1 MRPLVDMSTS
11 VALSSSGL
19 QIVSGGI
26 APLQPAKAR
35 LIQTL
40 AGLVRR
46 LPDDQAILL
55 FGLIEE
61 FERDGYLE
69 RVKGHEPPIVKIFA
83 EVANGWDEQ
92 GAYEFARAWAST
104 LVAREDGFSWDRAS
118 PEEKQ
123 QHRARVIDEL
133 GRRGVLPPSG

>member
-1 MRPLVDMSTS
+1 MAFSL
-11 VALSSSGL
+11 SGL

-40 AGLVRR
+40 AGFVRR
-46 LPDDQAILL
+46 LPEDQAVLL
-55 FGLIEE
+55 YGLVEE

-69 RVKGHEPPIVKIFA
+69 RVRGHEPPIVKIFA
-83 EVANGWDEQ
+83 EVANGWDEA
-92 GAYEFARAWAST
+92 GAYEFARAWVST

-118 PEEKQ
+118 PEEKTR
-123 QHRARVIDEL
+123 HRARVIDEL
-133 GRRGVLPPSG
+133 VRRGVLPPPG

>member
-1 MRPLVDMSTS
+1 MSTS
-11 VALSSSGL
+11 VAVSTSGL
-19 QIVSGGI
+19 QLVSGG
-26 APLQPAKAR
+26 AESLHPAKAR
-35 LIQTL
+35 LIRTF

-46 LPDDQAILL
+46 LPDDQATLL
-55 FGLIEE
+55 FGLLEE

-69 RVKGHEPPIVKIFA
+69 RVQGHEPPIVKIFA

-104 LVAREDGFSWDRAS
+104 LVAREDGFSWDRAT
-118 PEEKQ
+118 PEEKKK
-123 QHRARVIDEL
+123 HRASVIDEL

>member
-1 MRPLVDMSTS
+1 MSTS
-11 VALSSSGL
+11 VAMSRSGL
-19 QIVSGGI
+19 QIVPGG
-26 APLQPAKAR
+26 AESLHPSKAR
-35 LIQTL
+35 LIRTF

-46 LPDDQAILL
+46 LSHDRATLL
-55 FGLIEE
+55 FGLLEE

-69 RVKGHEPPIVKIFA
+69 RVQGHEPPIVKIFA

-104 LVAREDGFSWDRAS
+104 LVAREDGFNWDRAT
-118 PEEKQ
+118 PEEKKK
-123 QHRARVIDEL
+123 HRASVIDEL